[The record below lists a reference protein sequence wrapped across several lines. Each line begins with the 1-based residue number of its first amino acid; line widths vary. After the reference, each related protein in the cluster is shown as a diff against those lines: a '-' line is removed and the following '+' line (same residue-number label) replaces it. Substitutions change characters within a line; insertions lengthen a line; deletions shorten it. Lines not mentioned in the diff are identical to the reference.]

1 MRYAAAFAL
10 AACLIAAGCG
20 GSSSAQEEPD
30 ATTTVETSQTL
41 EALWRAPGEDV
52 AIVPGTSDFGPGT
65 VRFTFLVVDG
75 QGRVVTRPAAKVW
88 LADDLKAKPFAET
101 IAKSE
106 PVGVPG
112 SPPEPGEV
120 QDVFVSH
127 LKLDK
132 PGKYWILAEPV
143 GGRKIQAVGN
153 VVVNSATAAPD
164 VGAPAFPSKT
174 PTLANATLEELTTS
188 TNPDPQLYRMSVADA
203 LAAKKPFVV
212 VFATPKYCTS
222 RTCGPVVD
230 VVSAVRRKHAKSGI
244 EFIHAEI
251 YKDNDPTKGE
261 NTWVQE
267 WKLPSEPWVFL
278 VGADGKIKSRFEG
291 TVSVNEL
298 DAAVKRLS

>member
-1 MRYAAAFAL
+1 MRYAAVFAL

-30 ATTTVETSQTL
+30 ATTTLETSKTL
-41 EALWRAPGEDV
+41 EAIWRAPGEDV
-52 AIVPGTSDFGPGT
+52 AIVPGTADFGPGT
-65 VRFTFLVVDG
+65 VRFTFLVIDG
-75 QGRVVTRPAAKVW
+75 QGRVVTRPTARVW
-88 LADDLKAKPFAET
+88 LADDLKAEPFAQT
-101 IAKSE
+101 TATSE

-132 PGKYWILAEPV
+132 PGKYWVLAEPV

-153 VVVNSATAAPD
+153 VVVKSKTDAPD
-164 VGAPAFPSKT
+164 VGATAVASKT
-174 PTLANATLEELTTS
+174 PTLANATLKQLTTS
-188 TNPDPQLYRMSVADA
+188 TKPDPELYRTSVADA
-203 LAAKKPFVV
+203 LAAKKPFVFV
-212 VFATPKYCTS
+212 LATPKYCTS

-230 VVSAVRRKHAKSGI
+230 VVSAVRRKQATSGI
-244 EFIHAEI
+244 DFIHAEI

-261 NTWVQE
+261 NTWVRE

-291 TVSVNEL
+291 TVSVQEL
-298 DAAVKRLS
+298 DAAVDQLK